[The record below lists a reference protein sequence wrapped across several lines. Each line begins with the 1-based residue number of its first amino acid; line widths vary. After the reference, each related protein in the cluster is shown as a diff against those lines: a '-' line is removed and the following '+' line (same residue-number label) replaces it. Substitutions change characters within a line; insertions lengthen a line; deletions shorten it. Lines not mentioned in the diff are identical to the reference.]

1 MNSLGLEAAALQ
13 AMEPEA
19 AWRAVVEAIQEIPNV
34 ADRATAAE
42 EIFGGTSE
50 KLAGIVNLTTA
61 EFAAL
66 EAEVQ
71 KTSDIWSGD
80 ALASAKEF
88 DQEVNNLK
96 TDLTRGSNALAVSL
110 LPALTDVTVYLR
122 QTALPAFQDF
132 KNDILEPIIGLVKD
146 VGGAFLD
153 FATGPLADTATKVA
167 DRVMPVLSDLY
178 DIFEKDI
185 WPLLRDVVIPLWV
198 DLVEKKLTLIKGVYD
213 NVLKPAL
220 QALVDIFQTVLVPLI
235 QDKVI
240 PAIKDLADKIMP
252 KIKEA
257 WENVIK
263 PALDALIAV
272 LKVAIPEA
280 IGFVRDKFEV
290 FKSYFS
296 GFSTG
301 VTADSQDLS
310 NRMVSAFQVV
320 STFIDNRLIPIFEEI
335 YEYVWPLIEETWNEH
350 LKPTF
355 EALVAFIRD
364 DIIPWIKENRAV
376 FEAAWAAIELVVV
389 GVLKNVL
396 LSIETTIGVM
406 SAVIRGLID
415 LIRGDWSGAWEEIKK
430 VVEEVLE
437 FIVGTFENFGIDLEK
452 IWEDT
457 WGSIKR
463 SFNRI
468 VDPIIARVKSLLALV
483 RRAKNAVSNLPGAG
497 IVKSALRLPARLR
510 RRGTELQRR
519 ACHRGRARP

>member
-1 MNSLGLEAAALQ
+1 M
-13 AMEPEA
+13 
-19 AWRAVVEAIQEIPNV
+19 
-34 ADRATAAE
+34 
-42 EIFGGTSE
+42 
-50 KLAGIVNLTTA
+50 
-61 EFAAL
+61 
-66 EAEVQ
+66 
-71 KTSDIWSGD
+71 WS
-80 ALASAKEF
+80 
-88 DQEVNNLK
+88 
-96 TDLTRGSNALAVSL
+96 
-110 LPALTDVTVYLR
+110 VYLR
-122 QTALPAFQDF
+122 QTALPAFQEF

-185 WPLLRDVVIPLWV
+185 WPLLRDIVIPLWV

-263 PALDALIAV
+263 PALDALIAI

-320 STFIDNRLIPIFEEI
+320 STFIDNRSH
-335 YEYVWPLIEETWNEH
+335 TH
-350 LKPTF
+350 L
-355 EALVAFIRD
+355 
-364 DIIPWIKENRAV
+364 
-376 FEAAWAAIELVVV
+376 
-389 GVLKNVL
+389 
-396 LSIETTIGVM
+396 
-406 SAVIRGLID
+406 RG
-415 LIRGDWSGAWEEIKK
+415 
-430 VVEEVLE
+430 
-437 FIVGTFENFGIDLEK
+437 
-452 IWEDT
+452 
-457 WGSIKR
+457 
-463 SFNRI
+463 
-468 VDPIIARVKSLLALV
+468 
-483 RRAKNAVSNLPGAG
+483 NL
-497 IVKSALRLPARLR
+497 
-510 RRGTELQRR
+510 
-519 ACHRGRARP
+519 